1 MRKEDENPDVDWRLP
16 GGRPHPPSCV
26 CRRCST
32 MFLPELFREQD
43 RLNELRQMRLD
54 TQKVYY
60 YRPTHERNA
69 LMWLAGKLRALWDRL
84 RGG

>member
-1 MRKEDENPDVDWRLP
+1 
-16 GGRPHPPSCV
+16 
-26 CRRCST
+26 